1 MRWILLL
8 GFSGCMQASKLPG
21 DQDALKRSLDTM
33 GQDQWAQECAP
44 REAAL
49 ATTHAEFV
57 QIEFAQGDV
66 RRATEH
72 MAIAREN
79 ADVAVAKAE
88 ECRPKDRDGDAIW
101 DHEDKCPDEPEDF
114 DGHMDDD
121 GCPDFDRDEDGI
133 EDGSDLCP
141 DEPEDM
147 DGFQDEDGCPE
158 PDNDG
163 DGILDGDDGCPNE
176 PETMNGYLDTDGC
189 PDDGPKGVEIKKDQI
204 VISEKIL
211 FDTGRATIKTVSH
224 SILDAVVAVLKD
236 YPKITIRIEGHT
248 DSQGS
253 NSLNQRLSQKR
264 AASVRTYLVKK
275 GVEENRMESQG
286 FGEDRPIDTN
296 RTKAG
301 RANNRR
307 VEFHITG
314 GRP

>member
-1 MRWILLL
+1 
-8 GFSGCMQASKLPG
+8 MQASKLPS
-21 DQDALKRSLDTM
+21 DHAVLKRTLTDM
-33 GQDQWAQECAP
+33 DKDKWAQECAP
-44 REAAL
+44 KETAMAKS
-49 ATTHAEFV
+49 HADFVLVEF
-57 QIEFAQGDV
+57 EQGDV

-72 MAIAREN
+72 MALAQTN
-79 ADVAVAKAE
+79 ATAAVEKADT
-88 ECRPKDRDGDAIW
+88 CRPKDRDGDAIW
-101 DHEDKCPDEPEDF
+101 DHEDKCPDEPEDY
-114 DGHMDDD
+114 DGHLDED

-133 EDGSDLCP
+133 EDSADLCP

-163 DGILDGDDGCPNE
+163 DGIADGDDGCPDE

-189 PDDGPKGVEIKKDQI
+189 PDSGPKGVDIKKDQI

-211 FDTGRATIKTVSH
+211 FDSGRATIKKVSH
-224 SILDAVVAVLKD
+224 GILNAVVAVLND

-253 NSLNQRLSQKR
+253 NSLNQRLSDKR
-264 AASVRTYLVKK
+264 AASVRTYLTGK
-275 GVEENRMESQG
+275 GIDEGRLTSQG

-296 RTKAG
+296 RTRSG

-314 GRP
+314 GR